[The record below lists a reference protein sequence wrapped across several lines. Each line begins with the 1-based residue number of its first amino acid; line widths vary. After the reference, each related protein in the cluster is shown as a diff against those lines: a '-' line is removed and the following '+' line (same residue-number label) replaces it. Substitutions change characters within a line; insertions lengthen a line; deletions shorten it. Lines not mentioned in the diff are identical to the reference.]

1 MFNVLYFLV
10 AGILIGVLFHRQTWL
25 PKVSEKL
32 STIIIYLL
40 LFTLGIKAGSDRNV
54 MSRLDT
60 LGITALEIS
69 LFAVFGSVLTAWVV
83 YTYVFKKIK

>member
-1 MFNVLYFLV
+1 
-10 AGILIGVLFHRQTWL
+10 
-25 PKVSEKL
+25 
-32 STIIIYLL
+32 
-40 LFTLGIKAGSDRNV
+40 V